1 MITRMYTRDD
11 LDAMEAEAKR
21 HDGRPDAAWI
31 GQFSLG
37 SEGALILIR
46 MARAALKAEI
56 DYRMKN
62 KQYIILEDGTCMT
75 YALNETFSSY
85 APTQKPKGKD

>member
-1 MITRMYTRDD
+1 MITRMYYTRAE

-21 HDGRPDAAWI
+21 HAGRPDAAWI
-31 GQFSLG
+31 GQFNLG

-56 DYRMKN
+56 GYRMKN
-62 KQYIILEDGTCMT
+62 GQYVILEDGTCMT
-75 YALNETFSSY
+75 YALNETFS
-85 APTQKPKGKD
+85 APPQKPKGKD